1 MGFVDI
7 WKMERHLPFAEA
19 SKDGDYEESCVC
31 ATVQVIKHR
40 SLRRPS
46 LLSWNPEVFMLL
58 AQSFHDS
65 AS

>member
-1 MGFVDI
+1 MILVDLDLL
-7 WKMERHLPFAEA
+7 ERHLPFAEA